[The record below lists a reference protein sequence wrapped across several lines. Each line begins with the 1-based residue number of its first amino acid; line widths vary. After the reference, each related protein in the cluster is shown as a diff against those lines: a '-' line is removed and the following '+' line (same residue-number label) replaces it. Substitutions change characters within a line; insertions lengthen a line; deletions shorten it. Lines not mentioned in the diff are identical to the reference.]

1 VDSLPLSLPDSRSV
15 AQDVGKKVKKSKQMV
30 SWNFYVESAGC
41 ETVLTL
47 INSKS
52 SGKKRITFDTGQS
65 SGADVMHSEKTPSG
79 LSSWQHSVST
89 LGHEFVVKVS
99 GGAYELL
106 VDGWSFSRLDKRQAA
121 YQQQGGVQPQGQGFQ
136 QQPPVQPRQARA
148 LQTQQLQ
155 QRLREQAQQLRE
167 QRVHHHP
174 SGGAPA
180 TPISSAQQ
188 EQQAEEEREAL
199 ALVEAMEAS
208 ERAALHHAA
217 HNRRLSEQVS
227 LTPHL
232 IIIIIPARS
241 LAHLST
247 ALPPQPSAPSTAR
260 SAANRRSLPEPHLTL
275 LFRIPMSYTLLVCYL
290 HVFTYV

>member
-1 VDSLPLSLPDSRSV
+1 MDSLPLSLPDSRSV

-121 YQQQGGVQPQGQGFQ
+121 YQQQGGVQPQGLDKRQGANQ
-136 QQPPVQPRQARA
+136 QQGGVQPPVQPRQARA

-174 SGGAPA
+174 SGLAPA

-232 IIIIIPARS
+232 NAPARS
-241 LAHLST
+241 LARLST
-247 ALPPQPSAPSTAR
+247 ALHSPPHPPQRAVRLIVVRDPSR
-260 SAANRRSLPEPHLTL
+260 ISLSC
-275 LFRIPMSYTLLVCYL
+275 F
-290 HVFTYV
+290 VFQCPIRF